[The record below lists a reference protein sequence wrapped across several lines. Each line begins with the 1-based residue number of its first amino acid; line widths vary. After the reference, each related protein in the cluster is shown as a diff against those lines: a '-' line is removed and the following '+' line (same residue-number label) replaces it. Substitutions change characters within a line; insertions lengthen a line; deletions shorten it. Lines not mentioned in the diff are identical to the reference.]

1 MSDPV
6 LAEKD
11 TQTVIATVLSRYT
24 AATGITLAPADP
36 RRLHL
41 LAVVLELAQQ
51 RQQIDYAGKQN
62 LLRYVSEKWIA
73 DLAELWEEELLPAQP
88 SKTTLRFV
96 ASAPGI
102 LTIGAGKR
110 GTDGK
115 NLWAVIADTTS
126 EPSATFVDAV
136 AECTVEGSATN
147 QVPVGFIDTLV
158 DSIPGIASV
167 SNITETAGGRDIETT
182 EAFRERL
189 RSEPEAKSPCGP
201 RLAYEA
207 NAMAASAS
215 VADASALGIDD
226 AGNMTGTAPTTG
238 QVLVLLLEGTRDDDG
253 NLTAVVPDPSSGL
266 LTTVGDALS
275 GEDVR
280 PFTDHVIIQAP
291 LFVDADLHVTYHIAR
306 SRSRSAIEIQAAVAE
321 AFAAYQLWQQSKIGR
336 DIDPGECDRLIRN
349 AGAKRT
355 VISTPAYTP
364 LTLDQSARF
373 VYVSLHY
380 GGIESD

>member
-1 MSDPV
+1 
-6 LAEKD
+6 
-11 TQTVIATVLSRYT
+11 
-24 AATGITLAPADP
+24 
-36 RRLHL
+36 
-41 LAVVLELAQQ
+41 
-51 RQQIDYAGKQN
+51 
-62 LLRYVSEKWIA
+62 
-73 DLAELWEEELLPAQP
+73 
-88 SKTTLRFV
+88 
-96 ASAPGI
+96 
-102 LTIGAGKR
+102 
-110 GTDGK
+110 
-115 NLWAVIADTTS
+115 
-126 EPSATFVDAV
+126 
-136 AECTVEGSATN
+136 VEGSATN

-201 RLAYEA
+201 RLAYEK
-207 NAMAASAS
+207 NALAASAS

-226 AGNMTGTAPTTG
+226 AGNMAGTAPTPGRCWCSSSRARATTTG
-238 QVLVLLLEGTRDDDG
+238 TSPRWFRTRR
-253 NLTAVVPDPSSGL
+253 AASHRRRR
-266 LTTVGDALS
+266 
-275 GEDVR
+275 R
-280 PFTDHVIIQAP
+280 PLRRGRAAHHRPCDHPGAE
-291 LFVDADLHVTYHIAR
+291 FVDADLHVTYYIAR